1 PPTRKHLVR
10 AAASAARPASTFGI
24 RLATFAAESSVEGTF
39 ARGFQQP
46 RLSRKAPHMLTR
58 HQVRIGL
65 IVCALSVS
73 QAIAAADERTQF
85 PPEARK
91 RYEQGRQLQQ
101 KGQLK
106 EALAAYEEAA
116 KLGMAD
122 FPRLHLQRAS
132 ATA

>member
-1 PPTRKHLVR
+1 
-10 AAASAARPASTFGI
+10 
-24 RLATFAAESSVEGTF
+24 
-39 ARGFQQP
+39 
-46 RLSRKAPHMLTR
+46 MLTH
-58 HQVRIGL
+58 HQIGIGL

-132 ATA
+132 ATAALKDLDTAIAQYTKFIEEFGLEKSCRY